1 MIEPQQETLTIR
13 AATEAD
19 SALLLRFITQLAEYE
34 RLAHA
39 VVATEDDIH
48 AALFGPYPGA
58 EAAIAEYGGRPAGFA
73 LFFHNFSTFAGRKGI
88 YLEDLFVLPEFR
100 GRGIGGALL
109 RHLAALAVE
118 RGCARMEW
126 AVLDWNE
133 PAIGFYRGMGA
144 EPMDDW
150 TVFRLS
156 GEALHNAGER
166 KR

>member
-1 MIEPQQETLTIR
+1 MIEPLQETLAIR

-19 SALLLRFITQLAEYE
+19 SALLLRFITQLADYE
-34 RLAHA
+34 RLSHA
-39 VVATEDDIH
+39 VVATEQDIH
-48 AALFGPYPGA
+48 AALFGPHPGA
-58 EAAIAEYGGRPAGFA
+58 EAVIAEYDGQPAGFA
-73 LFFHNFSTFAGRKGI
+73 IFFHNFSTFAGRKGI
-88 YLEDLFVLPEFR
+88 YLEDLFVLPELR

-133 PAIGFYRGMGA
+133 PAIGFYREMGA

-156 GEALHNAGER
+156 GEALRNAGEG